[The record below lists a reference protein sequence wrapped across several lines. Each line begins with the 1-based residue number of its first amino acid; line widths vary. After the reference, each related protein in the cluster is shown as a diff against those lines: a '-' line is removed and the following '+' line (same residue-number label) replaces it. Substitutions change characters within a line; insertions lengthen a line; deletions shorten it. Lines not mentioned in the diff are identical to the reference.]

1 MSPHNMAEQAV
12 EGAVGAVV
20 AAVTL
25 VGEEAAVREE
35 AAVVTP
41 AAGEAAAPV
50 VAGVAAA
57 LEVQEAQVDGV
68 EAEAS
73 HRPIPE

>member
-1 MSPHNMAEQAV
+1 MAEQAV
-12 EGAVGAVV
+12 EGAVAAVAEAVTPGVV
-20 AAVTL
+20 AAGVR
-25 VGEEAAVREE
+25 EAAVREE
-35 AAVVTP
+35 AVVTP
-41 AAGEAAAPV
+41 VAGEEAAPV
-50 VAGVAAA
+50 GAGVAAV